1 MSRHRLFPVHRGSF
15 LAPRSALLLGAN
27 PSSAVA
33 LPKPALCLMPV
44 VSSMMLRRPSASSG
58 LAKVLDLCRTVPPD
72 MKFVALRSADADRPR
87 SASLPVVSVPGLPP
101 NTLRPLPSPVS
112 QSLQAP
118 IPSGAGSQKSLS
130 RKIEAQAALP
140 RSCRLPYEAC
150 RAPSV
155 GAWLTASPAS
165 REIHV
170 PSPFSRVALQR
181 TPYWDHG
188 WACGMCGEGR
198 WSLGFPPNP
207 VLQRISCTP

>member
-58 LAKVLDLCRTVPPD
+58 LAKVLDLCRTVPPN
-72 MKFVALRSADADRPR
+72 MKFVALRSADAARPR
-87 SASLPVVSVPGLPP
+87 SAPLPVVSVPGLPP

-112 QSLQAP
+112 QSLQAS
-118 IPSGAGSQKSLS
+118 IPSGAGISAELNAPSEVAFQEQRGPS
-130 RKIEAQAALP
+130 RFPSATMPRLP
-140 RSCRLPYEAC
+140 RSRSLHFEAC
-150 RAPSV
+150 RAPSA
-155 GAWLTASPAS
+155 GAWLTGAPAS

-170 PSPFSRVALQR
+170 FTPFSRVALHR
-181 TPYWDHG
+181 RLRMP
-188 WACGMCGEGR
+188 C
-198 WSLGFPPNP
+198 
-207 VLQRISCTP
+207 